1 MSELYDMSDD
11 ELEAAFKEAK
21 ASEGTE
27 DTQYEED
34 YASEDVQNDS
44 GETEDFADIE
54 EDEEDSTNNPEQPV
68 VDDQDS
74 DDYDASTEG
83 NAEED
88 SEENVDETAKETPDG
103 ETEVDEDVTTEDD
116 EEAEDEVQPEQT
128 YKFKANGKEYEF
140 TESEIKDK
148 FPSMF
153 GQAMDYTKKLQTI
166 KPWRKTIDALEE
178 AKLTHEDLSL
188 FIDAR
193 KGDKEAI
200 AELLKQTGVDALD
213 LDLENSTY
221 VAKDYGRDE
230 NALAIKD
237 IVDDISRDSEYEKTH
252 NILTKDWDNKSWG
265 EMSQNPETIKLL
277 HVDVKSGM
285 YDKIQPMAEKL
296 KVYDG
301 GKESD
306 LDYYKSAA
314 KQYFG
319 QVEQQEAEQAR
330 RSQQSA
336 AREAAQA
343 KQQVEQDKLS
353 QVKASQA
360 KRAATADASAKRKAA
375 VPSSGKVSNRGIVDY
390 LDASDEEFQ
399 EWYDKAMD

>member
-1 MSELYDMSDD
+1 MSELYDLSQE
-11 ELEAAFKEAK
+11 ELEVAFKEAK
-21 ASEGTE
+21 AAEGTE
-27 DTQYEED
+27 EDIQYEED
-34 YASEDVQNDS
+34 YASEDAQNDS
-44 GETEDFADIE
+44 GETEDFVDNE
-54 EDEEDSTNNPEQPV
+54 EDTDSTNNPEQPV

-74 DDYDASTEG
+74 DDYDASAEDD
-83 NAEED
+83 AEE
-88 SEENVDETAKETPDG
+88 NADETTEETPDG
-103 ETEVDEDVTTEDD
+103 ETEEDEDVATEAE
-116 EEAEDEVQPEQT
+116 EEAQPEQT

-140 TESEIKDK
+140 TESEIKDR

-213 LDLENSTY
+213 LDIENSTY

-252 NILTKDWDNKSWG
+252 NILTKDWDEKSWG
-265 EMSQNPETIKLL
+265 TMSQDPETIKLL

-285 YDKIQPMAEKL
+285 YDKIQPIAEKL
-296 KVYDG
+296 KVYGG

-306 LDYYKSAA
+306 LDYYKTAA
-314 KQYFG
+314 RQYFG
-319 QVEQQEAEQAR
+319 QVEQQNQQAQR
-330 RSQQSA
+330 VA
-336 AREAAQA
+336 TKEAAQA
-343 KQQVEQDKLS
+343 KHQVEQNKLS
-353 QVKASQA
+353 QVKAKQA
-360 KRAATADASAKRKAA
+360 KRIATENASEKRRAA
-375 VPSSGKVSNRGIVDY
+375 VPSSGKASNRGIVDY
-390 LDASDEEFQ
+390 LDTSDEEFQ
-399 EWYDKAMD
+399 EWYDKTMD

>member
-1 MSELYDMSDD
+1 MSELYDLSQE
-11 ELEAAFKEAK
+11 ELEVAFKEAK
-21 ASEGTE
+21 AAEGTE
-27 DTQYEED
+27 EDIQYEED
-34 YASEDVQNDS
+34 YASEDAQNDS
-44 GETEDFADIE
+44 GETEDFVDNE
-54 EDEEDSTNNPEQPV
+54 EDTDSTNNPEQPV

-74 DDYDASTEG
+74 DDYDASAEDD
-83 NAEED
+83 AEE
-88 SEENVDETAKETPDG
+88 NADETTEETPDG
-103 ETEVDEDVTTEDD
+103 ETEEDEDVATEAE
-116 EEAEDEVQPEQT
+116 EEAQPEQT

-140 TESEIKDK
+140 TESEIKDR

-178 AKLTHEDLSL
+178 AKLTHEDLGL

-213 LDLENSTY
+213 LDIENSTY

-252 NILTKDWDNKSWG
+252 NILTKDWDEKSWG
-265 EMSQNPETIKLL
+265 TMSQDPETIKLL

-285 YDKIQPMAEKL
+285 YDKIQPIAEKL
-296 KVYDG
+296 KVYGG

-306 LDYYKSAA
+306 LDYYKTAA
-314 KQYFG
+314 RQYFG
-319 QVEQQEAEQAR
+319 QVEQQNQQAQR
-330 RSQQSA
+330 VA
-336 AREAAQA
+336 TKEAAQA
-343 KQQVEQDKLS
+343 KHQVEQNKLS
-353 QVKASQA
+353 QVKAKQA
-360 KRAATADASAKRKAA
+360 KRVATENASEKRRAA
-375 VPSSGKVSNRGIVDY
+375 VPSSGKASNRGIVDY
-390 LDASDEEFQ
+390 LDTSDEEFQ
-399 EWYDKAMD
+399 EWYDKTMD

>member
-1 MSELYDMSDD
+1 MSELYDLSQE
-11 ELEAAFKEAK
+11 ELEVAFKEAK
-21 ASEGTE
+21 AAEGTE
-27 DTQYEED
+27 EDIQYEED
-34 YASEDVQNDS
+34 YASEDAQNDS
-44 GETEDFADIE
+44 GETEDFVDNE
-54 EDEEDSTNNPEQPV
+54 EDTDSTNNPEQPV

-74 DDYDASTEG
+74 DDYDASAEDD
-83 NAEED
+83 AEE
-88 SEENVDETAKETPDG
+88 NADETAEETPDG
-103 ETEVDEDVTTEDD
+103 ETEEDEDVATEAE
-116 EEAEDEVQPEQT
+116 EEAQPEQT

-140 TESEIKDK
+140 TESEIKDR

-178 AKLTHEDLSL
+178 AKLTHEDLGL

-213 LDLENSTY
+213 LDIENSTY

-252 NILTKDWDNKSWG
+252 NILTKDWDEKSWG
-265 EMSQNPETIKLL
+265 TMSQDPETIKLL

-285 YDKIQPMAEKL
+285 YDKIQPIAEKL
-296 KVYDG
+296 KVYGG

-306 LDYYKSAA
+306 LDYYKTAA
-314 KQYFG
+314 RQYFG
-319 QVEQQEAEQAR
+319 QVEQQNQQAQR
-330 RSQQSA
+330 VA
-336 AREAAQA
+336 TKEAAQA
-343 KQQVEQDKLS
+343 KHQVEQNKLS
-353 QVKASQA
+353 QVKAKQA
-360 KRAATADASAKRKAA
+360 KRVATENASEKRRAA
-375 VPSSGKVSNRGIVDY
+375 VPSSGKASNRGIVDY
-390 LDASDEEFQ
+390 LDTSDEEFQ
-399 EWYDKAMD
+399 EWYDKTMD